1 MSEEDRFSELSDS
14 LKKGLSDEFSTLKG
28 SINDIADKM
37 NLSDK
42 EKDGMTNVSE
52 FVEHLNSCT
61 NDNCEIHK
69 AQNTLNNNNYMKG
82 FLLGAKFGKQK
93 RS

>member
-37 NLSDK
+37 NLSEK
-42 EKDGMTNVSE
+42 EKME
-52 FVEHLNSCT
+52 
-61 NDNCEIHK
+61 
-69 AQNTLNNNNYMKG
+69 
-82 FLLGAKFGKQK
+82 
-93 RS
+93 

>member
-28 SINDIADKM
+28 LINDIADKM

-42 EKDGMTNVSE
+42 EKNGVHKLENELSE
-52 FVEHLNSCT
+52 YTCKTSGYDKYKDFIAKK
-61 NDNCEIHK
+61 NDNK
-69 AQNTLNNNNYMKG
+69 L
-82 FLLGAKFGKQK
+82 
-93 RS
+93 